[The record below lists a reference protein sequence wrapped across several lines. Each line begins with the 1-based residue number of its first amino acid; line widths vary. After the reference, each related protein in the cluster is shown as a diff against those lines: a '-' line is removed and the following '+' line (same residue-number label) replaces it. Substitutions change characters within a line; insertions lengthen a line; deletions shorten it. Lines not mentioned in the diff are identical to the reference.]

1 MYLVYFYVKEE
12 CMYSADFKNRDFLYT
27 QFIELKKSPRQIGDM
42 CNVSYKLVLIWLD
55 HHGLLEKF

>member
-1 MYLVYFYVKEE
+1 
-12 CMYSADFKNRDFLYT
+12 MYSPDFKNRDFLYN

-42 CNVSYKLVLIWLD
+42 CNVSYKLILIWLD